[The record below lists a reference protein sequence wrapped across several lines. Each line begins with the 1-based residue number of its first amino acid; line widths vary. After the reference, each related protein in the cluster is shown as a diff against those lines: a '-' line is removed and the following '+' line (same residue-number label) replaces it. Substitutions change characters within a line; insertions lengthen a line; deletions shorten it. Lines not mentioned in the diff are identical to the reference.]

1 MRETLFRAAQ
11 PTGTTASEELVGQF
25 QDPDLTEAC
34 WTSSL
39 APMPLATA
47 TGPAG
52 PSLVLWPYPAATS
65 DCIDRANCADHF
77 VHTYPGYHVLTQQGL
92 ADPAGAALLK
102 DANVVVFLPF
112 EHVLGDL
119 AVDAGDLLF
128 RGRRCDAAMSEL
140 TPGYL
145 WRRALIDLDPRDP
158 RWPLRTPLV
167 NGSLIAAHKGI
178 QAQHFAR
185 YCRGHDDLAALDH
198 HRATTDEELTGALEQ
213 VLAEHQGAV
222 IRPFSASQGIG
233 VTFTDRTAIRQQGSG
248 AETAR
253 ILAEIGAAL
262 SGKYGGA
269 EPFPVTISPFV
280 PAARIDGCATDLRI
294 FVVYDPAAGGV
305 RGLPGMVRRAQVP
318 LRDQAPITAAAAL
331 TNLNAPPAVAA
342 LPGRR
347 FFPVTAPEVMGA
359 LGLTHDA
366 LIRLCG
372 HAAAIWVQAFTD
384 DRRRS
389 GGDAAGQFAYGSV
402 DFVIRGDDGKAVPI
416 EMNGANVGSHPTV
429 HPRWCDTFGA
439 ATTHALTN
447 LGLAR

>member
-25 QDPDLTEAC
+25 QDPALTAAC
-34 WTSSL
+34 WRSSL
-39 APMPLATA
+39 APLPVPTTA
-47 TGPAG
+47 GPAG
-52 PSLVLWPYPAATS
+52 AALVLWPYPAATS

-77 VHTYPGYHVLTQQGL
+77 VSAYPDYHVLTQQGL
-92 ADPAGAALLK
+92 ADPAAAALLK
-102 DANVVVFLPF
+102 DTNVVVFLPF
-112 EHVLGDL
+112 EQALGDL
-119 AVDAGDLLF
+119 AVDAGELLF
-128 RGRRCDAAMSEL
+128 RGRRCDAVMTEL

-145 WRRALIDLDPRDP
+145 WRRALIDIDPQDP
-158 RWPLRTPLV
+158 QWPSSIPLV

-185 YCRGHDDLAALDH
+185 YCQGHDDLVALDH
-198 HRATTDEELTGALEQ
+198 HRANTAGELTGALEQ

-222 IRPFSASQGIG
+222 IRPFSASQGTG
-233 VTFTDRTAIRQQGSG
+233 VTFTGRTETLQQGTG
-248 AETAR
+248 AETTR

-262 SGKYGGA
+262 SRKYGGSD
-269 EPFPVTISPFV
+269 PFPVTISPFV
-280 PAARIDGCATDLRI
+280 PAARIDGCVTDLRI

-305 RGLPGMVRRAQVP
+305 RGLPGMVRRAQIP
-318 LRDQAPITAAAAL
+318 LLDEVPITAASAL
-331 TNLNAPPAVAA
+331 TNLNAPPSAAA

-347 FFPVTAPEVMGA
+347 FFPATSPEVMGA
-359 LGLTHDA
+359 LGLTPGT
-366 LIRLCG
+366 LIRLCR
-372 HAAAIWVQAFTD
+372 HAAAIWAQAFTD
-384 DRRRS
+384 DRVI
-389 GGDAAGQFAYGSV
+389 GGDTGGQFAYGSV